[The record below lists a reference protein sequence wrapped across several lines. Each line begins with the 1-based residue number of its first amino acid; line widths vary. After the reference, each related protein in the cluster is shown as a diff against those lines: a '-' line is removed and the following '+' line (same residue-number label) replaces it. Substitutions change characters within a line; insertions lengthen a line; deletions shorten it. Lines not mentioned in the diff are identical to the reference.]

1 MPNKQQRILLFG
13 ALAATLATAGV
24 LIFHTVRHATQV
36 IQTVKHARHTDEG
49 ETLRP
54 WMTIPYIAATHHV
67 PPNVLYDAIAL
78 PPERHRPW
86 PLSRIARR
94 QGRPV
99 EALIAQ
105 LDNAIARAHGHAPP
119 HPEVSPP

>member
-36 IQTVKHARHTDEG
+36 IRTVKHARHTPEG
-49 ETLRP
+49 EALRP

-67 PPNVLYDAIAL
+67 PPKVLYDAIA
-78 PPERHRPW
+78 R
-86 PLSRIARR
+86 AR
-94 QGRPV
+94 
-99 EALIAQ
+99 
-105 LDNAIARAHGHAPP
+105 GHEPP
-119 HPEVSPP
+119 HPEGSPP